1 MIGSAQWYTLYRWYV
16 YSLSLLQVSFRKF
29 TLTLFAIVTQLA
41 STIKHYTTDS
51 LYWGVPTL
59 CSWICAKTFF
69 FSLQSLSFCLD
80 NSLAGDQESSKLP
93 TWACPLKYKLFQV
106 RSALVIGA
114 YVCTILIFYC
124 WPLDLLSDCLF
135 HTVGTSKEEQRGHV

>member
-1 MIGSAQWYTLYRWYV
+1 MAVHNGILFVDMFIAYLSYKCPSG
-16 YSLSLLQVSFRKF
+16 SLLWHCLPLLHNLLQQSS
-29 TLTLFAIVTQLA
+29 ITQL
-41 STIKHYTTDS
+41 IHYTEEYPPCVVES
-51 LYWGVPTL
+51 VP
-59 CSWICAKTFF
+59 KRFF